1 MKKNK
6 NVVKIIAI
14 ILSVLMLFSACSGKP
29 ESTGD
34 ELFDAANAAASAQT
48 ALFEGRNGKLLSDSE
63 NFPAGTSVCDWT
75 AMAFSVLGIKDS
87 YKSYLSELENYVTEK
102 YAEDGGLHR
111 SKTTEWHRIAL
122 TVMAL
127 GGNPESFGKK
137 VDGTAVNLIADGVY
151 NFSGE
156 DIGAQG
162 TNAYIY
168 ALITLDARD
177 FFLPADCRYSRE
189 YLLNALIESR
199 DESGGFGILKG
210 STDIDITA
218 MALQALAP
226 YAGNDTVD
234 GVINEAL
241 AVLSDA
247 QNDDGT
253 FTSWDITS
261 SESCSQVIIALCSL
275 GIDPR
280 TDERFIKNGKSVFD
294 ALMSF
299 RLSNGSFAHGIDEKE
314 GNNIATEQA
323 MLALCSMIKL
333 RDGKRLYDFR

>member
-1 MKKNK
+1 MKNSTIKL
-6 NVVKIIAI
+6 IAI
-14 ILSVLMLFSACSGKP
+14 ILCTLMLLSACGGKP
-29 ESTGD
+29 ASTGD
-34 ELFDAANAAASAQT
+34 ELINTANAAASAQ
-48 ALFEGRNGKLLSDSE
+48 ASLFGKKSGKLLSDNKS
-63 NFPAGTSVCDWT
+63 FPAGTSVCDWT
-75 AMAFSVLGIKDS
+75 AMAFSDLGIKDD
-87 YKSYLSELENYVTEK
+87 YESYLSELENYVTKK
-102 YAEDGGLHR
+102 YAEEGGLHR
-111 SKTTEWHRIAL
+111 SKATEWHRIAL

-137 VDGTAVNLIADGVY
+137 ADGTAINLIADGVY

-177 FFLPADCRYSRE
+177 FSLPEDCRYNRE
-189 YLLNALIESR
+189 YLLNAIIESQE
-199 DESGGFGILKG
+199 DGGGFGILKG

-226 YAGNDTVD
+226 YTGDNATDAAID
-234 GVINEAL
+234 KAL
-241 AVLSDA
+241 TMLSNA
-247 QNDDGT
+247 QNNDGT
-253 FTSWDITS
+253 FTSWDMIS

-275 GIDPR
+275 GIDPK
-280 TDERFIKNGKSVFD
+280 TDERFIKNGNSVFD

-299 RLSNGSFAHGIDEKE
+299 RLSDGSFAHGIDEKE

-323 MLALCSMIKL
+323 MLALCSMIKM